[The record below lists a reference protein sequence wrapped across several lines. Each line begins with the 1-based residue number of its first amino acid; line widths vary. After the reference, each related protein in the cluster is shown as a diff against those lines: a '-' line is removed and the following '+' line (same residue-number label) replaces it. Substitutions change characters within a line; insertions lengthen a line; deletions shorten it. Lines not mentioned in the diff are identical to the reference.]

1 MTKEEIECVLE
12 ERGLESILEDN
23 QTTLVEVLD
32 ILNELGYIHLD
43 MYLTEE

>member
-1 MTKEEIECVLE
+1 MKKEDIEWVLE

-23 QTTLVEVLD
+23 STTIVELLD